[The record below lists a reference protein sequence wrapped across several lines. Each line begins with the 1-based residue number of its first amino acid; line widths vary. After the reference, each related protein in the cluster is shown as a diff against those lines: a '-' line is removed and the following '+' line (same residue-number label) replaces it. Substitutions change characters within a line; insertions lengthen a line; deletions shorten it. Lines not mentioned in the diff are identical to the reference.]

1 MVALRNGGIFRLP
14 AYLAWFQTCLV
25 ALHVTPEMTHN
36 AAQTAPTKMGAVAGI
51 ATGLLPQCAAR
62 VLRQFRDVVI
72 QATAEISSMLG
83 ASPICRSC
91 DPT

>member
-1 MVALRNGGIFRLP
+1 MFRLP

-36 AAQTAPTKMGAVAGI
+36 AAQTVPTKMGAVAGM
-51 ATGLLPQCAAR
+51 ATGLLPQYAAR
-62 VLRQFRDVVI
+62 VLRRFWYVVI

-91 DPT
+91 DLT

>member
-1 MVALRNGGIFRLP
+1 MCFDCP
-14 AYLAWFQTCLV
+14 PYLAWFQTCLV
-25 ALHVTPEMTHN
+25 ALHVTLEMTHN

-51 ATGLLPQCAAR
+51 ARGLLPQYAAW